1 MVRVAREEC
10 SVFSRSARRRFL
22 YEVGFGLRVGIAI
35 DGKFSGEAAFQAGVI
50 FGIFGMRAQVVA
62 KGDVA
67 EKLGVV
73 G

>member
-1 MVRVAREEC
+1 MFRVFEIRAPQN
-10 SVFSRSARRRFL
+10 FL
-22 YEVGFGLRVGIAI
+22 DEVGFGLRVGLAI
-35 DGKFSGEAAFQAGVI
+35 DRKFPGEAALQPGVI

-67 EKLGVV
+67 EKLGTR